1 MPATLPSIP
10 NGGVSY
16 RVPDLRHVDPRQRLI
31 VALDV
36 STAAAAQKIVAA
48 VGDSALTYKVGM
60 QLYTAEGPQ
69 LVRDLV
75 ASGRR
80 VFLDL
85 KYHDIPNTVGAAVAE
100 AAKLGVSML
109 TVHSSGSGKM
119 LRAAADAAK
128 VRPELIVLAVTVL
141 TSMDENDLETVG
153 IQGTVEESVVRLAT
167 IALASGCQGIVTSA
181 REASALRSKLG
192 DAFAIVTPG
201 VRPVGSSV
209 ADQVR
214 VVTPA
219 EAIAAGATHIVV
231 GRPITEAADPAAEAR
246 AILGQISA
254 GAISSTSREIDRA
267 QAQRDARD
275 IEIINRNADRLN
287 AEAEDALDYQAPW
300 SVQDEKDNRPVKKK
314 SRKR

>member
-1 MPATLPSIP
+1 MSAALPNRIP
-10 NGGVSY
+10 NGSTGY
-16 RVPDLRHVDPRQRLI
+16 RGSSHAHSDPRQRLI

-69 LVRDLV
+69 VVRDLE
-75 ASGRR
+75 ASGRQ

-109 TVHSSGSGKM
+109 TVHAAGSTKM
-119 LRAAADAAK
+119 LRAAIDAAK
-128 VRPELIVLAVTVL
+128 ARPELLVLAVTVL
-141 TSMDENDLETVG
+141 TSMDGHDLETIGVRG
-153 IQGTVEESVVRLAT
+153 SVEDSVVRLAT
-167 IALASGCQGIVTSA
+167 IALSNGCHGVVTSA
-181 REASALRSKLG
+181 REASHLRAELG
-192 DAFAIVTPG
+192 HSFAIVTPG
-201 VRPVGSSV
+201 VRPAGSSV

-219 EAIAAGATHIVV
+219 EAIAAGASHIVV

-246 AILGQISA
+246 AILGQIS
-254 GAISSTSREIDRA
+254 G
-267 QAQRDARD
+267 
-275 IEIINRNADRLN
+275 
-287 AEAEDALDYQAPW
+287 
-300 SVQDEKDNRPVKKK
+300 
-314 SRKR
+314 